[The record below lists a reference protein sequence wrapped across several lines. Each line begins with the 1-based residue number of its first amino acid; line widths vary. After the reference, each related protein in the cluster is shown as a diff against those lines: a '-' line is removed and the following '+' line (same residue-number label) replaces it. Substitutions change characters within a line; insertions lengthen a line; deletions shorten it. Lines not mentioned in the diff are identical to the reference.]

1 VKDMGV
7 AWGARFELAVQ
18 DFKIQHSLAVQGF
31 ILFVFVIVISNFL
44 NFVTK
49 TQKKKNLSKLNHL
62 IIEDLFLV

>member
-49 TQKKKNLSKLNHL
+49 IQKKNLSKLNHL
-62 IIEDLFLV
+62 IIEDLF

>member
-1 VKDMGV
+1 MNKKVAIFFGNVKDMGV

-49 TQKKKNLSKLNHL
+49 IQTKKP
-62 IIEDLFLV
+62 E